1 MCFSKYIIF
10 STWATSVLDITY
22 LFNRKNVIIVN
33 RYLTPVNMEYKYRS
47 KVLDSLGVRS
57 WINASNWSTNIGGTW
72 IDDRVLDS
80 MNEVAKT
87 FVDMNELFRKAD
99 EKIAKLCC
107 VEEAHIT
114 TGTGA
119 AMELSV
125 AACMAGNSFG
135 NWIKLPKTEGMKNE
149 VVMPR
154 GHVIAY
160 TPQWT
165 ASGANVIEYGQAGTL
180 SSFKKE
186 IESVINEKT
195 CCLAYTISYNTV
207 PRGRVPLEEVIE
219 IGETYDLPVIIDAAS
234 DIPPVSN
241 LHKFTDMGVDIVCFS
256 GGKAIKAPNNTG
268 MMLGQ
273 GRGNKIIKAV
283 REHSFPHH
291 GWGRG
296 HKISKEQIVG
306 LVVALEIFI
315 KEGDSLYE
323 KQMETAKYFLEQLAD
338 IQGVSVKIIPNDE
351 TYHEHPIMPHVPR
364 VLLEWDRDKIGFSGK
379 DLDIAISV
387 EDPPIFLRNRHY
399 FNYYTNKEWRLIDT
413 FYLREDEK
421 KIVSERLRKIFN
433 EKNP

>member
-1 MCFSKYIIF
+1 MKF
-10 STWATSVLDITY
+10 
-22 LFNRKNVIIVN
+22 
-33 RYLTPVNMEYKYRS
+33 MHRS
-47 KVLDSLGVRS
+47 KILDSLGVRS
-57 WINASNWSTNIGGTW
+57 WINANNWSTNIGGTW
-72 IDDRVLDS
+72 IDDRVLDA

-99 EKIAKLCC
+99 EKIAKLCG
-107 VEEAHIT
+107 VDEAHIT

-125 AACMAGNSFG
+125 AACMAGDSFR
-135 NWIKLPKTEGMKNE
+135 NWHKLPDTEGMKNE

-160 TPQWT
+160 TPQWA
-165 ASGANVIEYGQAGTL
+165 ASGARVVEYGQAGTL
-180 SSFKKE
+180 GSFRRE
-186 IESVINEKT
+186 LESVINENT

-207 PRGRVPLEEVIE
+207 PRGVVPLEEVIE
-219 IGETYDLPVIIDAAS
+219 FGERYDLPVVIDAAS

-241 LHKFTDMGVDIVCFS
+241 LHKFSDMGADIVCFS

-268 MMLGQ
+268 MMLGTKK
-273 GRGNKIIKAV
+273 GIDLIKAV
-283 REHSFPHH
+283 REYSFPHP

-306 LVVALEIFI
+306 LVVALEIFVN
-315 KEGDSLYE
+315 EGDSLYE
-323 KQMETAKYFLEQLAD
+323 KQMETASYFLDQLSE
-338 IQGVSVKIIPNDE
+338 IHGLEVKIIPNDE

-364 VLLEWDRDKIGFSGK
+364 VLLEWDKEKIGFSAK
-379 DLDIAISV
+379 DLDVAVSID
-387 EDPPIFLRNRHY
+387 DPPIFLRNRHY

-421 KIVSERLRKIFN
+421 LIVSNRIKKIFS
-433 EKNP
+433 KKQ